1 MLGEKFVD
9 YKYSI
14 RKQERFRMKDLCN
27 HFRKSE
33 EKEIKHKIYNR
44 KEIIKTMEINRMYTN
59 RKSMKRKVNSLE
71 KMINKIDKPKTIL
84 TKETKKK

>member
-14 RKQERFRMKDLCN
+14 RKQERFRMKDLCT

-44 KEIIKTMEINRMYTN
+44 KETIKTMEINRMYTN
-59 RKSMKRKVNSLE
+59 RK
-71 KMINKIDKPKTIL
+71 IN
-84 TKETKKK
+84 ETKSHFFEKND